1 MVLVDKATMSTPK
14 EWWVMVKGHPHLD
27 DGGSPRLRGIAADAD
42 EHLRQWQSDADGS
55 DDETA
60 PPPSGDD
67 RE

>member
-1 MVLVDKATMSTPK
+1 MCDGDDVTFSRTVQIDTMVLVDKATMSTPK

-27 DGGSPRLRGIAADAD
+27 DDGG
-42 EHLRQWQSDADGS
+42 

-60 PPPSGDD
+60 PPPGGDD